1 MKLSKL
7 TDAMKSIRRQA
18 GFLLSPGR
26 FGGGGGGGGGG
37 GPTWGVTLYPSNSEA
52 TSHNINPGAAAGD
65 YLIAYAISDSSASG
79 GTTFTFPAGFT
90 VETKVVCTADAQTMT
105 VATKIATG
113 AEGSM
118 TISGNTGIIAGF
130 IKVTGGNASVQP
142 DVAIPAGSNNST
154 AQASPFSLTAAI
166 TPVTN
171 NNLLVAIAGWDLTT
185 SAAGAGNTT
194 FSDTGGLTWTKLA
207 ELGTGGQWE
216 RGAAGYAQ
224 QAVAGATTVTASCTY
239 AGVSAGRTMF
249 VISVRP

>member
-37 GPTWGVTLYPSNSEA
+37 GPTWGVTLHASNSA
-52 TSHNINPGAAAGD
+52 GLSHNINPGAAAGD
-65 YLIAYAISDSSASG
+65 YLIAYAISDSTASG
-79 GTTFTFPAGFT
+79 GTTFTFPAGFSA
-90 VETKVVCTADAQTMT
+90 ETKVLCTADAQTMT

-113 AEGSM
+113 SEGSM
-118 TISGNTGIIAGF
+118 TISGNTDIIAGF

-142 DVAIPAGSNNST
+142 DVAIPAGSNNNT
-154 AQASPFSLTAAI
+154 AQASPFSITRSV

-171 NNLLVAIAGWDLTT
+171 NNLLVAIAGWDLTS
-185 SAAGAGNTT
+185 SASGSGATT
-194 FSDTGGLTWTKLA
+194 FSDTGGLTWTTLA
-207 ELGTGGQWE
+207 ELGSSSQWP

-224 QAVAGATTVTASCTY
+224 QATAGATTVTASCVY
-239 AGVSAGRTMF
+239 AGVSAGRTLF